1 MGRYVNPVAWLH
13 SNAEEGTLSNYQ
25 ASSHRMN
32 IIMGSRL
39 LKVAGLAM
47 ALAVAGASFGQSGAK
62 KRMDL
67 KELVIGGGCFWCVEA
82 VLEDLKGVEKV
93 ESGYA
98 GGHVFPVT
106 YDEVCTGRTGAA
118 EVVKVFYH
126 ADQISSADILKM
138 FFVSHDPTTLNRQ
151 GPDSGTQYRSVIFY
165 STPEEKAL
173 AQNVIKDI
181 TDEKLYSGKIVTT
194 LEPLENYQRAEEYHQ
209 NYYAKYEKASEAE
222 RSRMNAGYC
231 AYVVSPKVTK
241 FRQKYASKLKKG

>member
-1 MGRYVNPVAWLH
+1 MNSIMGRRFVK
-13 SNAEEGTLSNYQ
+13 T
-25 ASSHRMN
+25 
-32 IIMGSRL
+32 I
-39 LKVAGLAM
+39 GLALT
-47 ALAVAGASFGQSGAK
+47 LAVAGASFGQSGVK

-106 YDEVCTGRTGAA
+106 YEEVCTGRTGAA

-126 ADQISSADILKM
+126 SDQISSADILKM

-165 STPEEKAL
+165 TSNEEKEL

-181 TDEKLYSGKIVTT
+181 TAEKLYANKIVTT
-194 LEPLENYQRAEEYHQ
+194 LEPLTNYQRAEEYHQ
-209 NYYAKYEKASEAE
+209 NYFAKYEKASEADKAK
-222 RSRMNAGYC
+222 MNAGYC

>member
-1 MGRYVNPVAWLH
+1 MRLISLGVALVV
-13 SNAEEGTLSNYQ
+13 T
-25 ASSHRMN
+25 
-32 IIMGSRL
+32 
-39 LKVAGLAM
+39 
-47 ALAVAGASFGQSGAK
+47 GASLGQTGVK
-62 KRMDL
+62 KKMDL

-98 GGHVFPVT
+98 GGHIFPVT
-106 YDEVCTGRTGAA
+106 YEEVCTGRTGAA

-126 ADQISSADILKM
+126 SDQISSADILKM

-173 AQNVIKDI
+173 AQEVIKDI
-181 TDEKLYSGKIVTT
+181 TAEKLYANKIVTT

-209 NYYAKYEKASEAE
+209 NYFAKYEKATDAE
-222 RSRMNAGYC
+222 RARMNAGYC